1 MLNQAH
7 SSERKKCFGWIR
19 VELRLNSMESRV
31 GDRIWMLYRGANK
44 INAVCTVLLQIKD
57 ELGREA
63 VGKLL
68 EDGSRFLVY
77 LLDRSFDFMAVGI
90 RSCMSDVSPKET

>member
-7 SSERKKCFGWIR
+7 RSERKKGFGWIT
-19 VELRLNSMESRV
+19 VELRLDSMESRV
-31 GDRIWMLYRGANK
+31 GDRIGMLYRGSDK
-44 INAVCTVLLQIKD
+44 INAVGTVLLHIED

-63 VGKLL
+63 VGWQLL
-68 EDGSRFLVY
+68 LVY

-90 RSCMSDVSPKET
+90 RSCMSDMGTKKTSWSG